1 MKKRLLSLLL
11 VLVVVFSFS
20 LSAFA
25 TDTGIDIIDDPLSY
39 YFENQM
45 LGVQKGTGVTLVCPK
60 CDYKVVYTGGTLV
73 TCPYDGEALV
83 LADLAGVH
91 AEKVPSGI
99 GRKDLPGYIDDSGT
113 AHVSK
118 EGKLKFTALP
128 CWDTTDDDGNPLL
141 TSPYKTYHLEEH
153 DSDGVDEWT
162 TFYDWGQLQHGVYQY
177 KISDSFGEDS
187 GWSSVPISVHWVI
200 EQTIIPGTYY
210 VAADQPIVADYHS
223 KVGADSQYLYTTY
236 REQTLPNKIKTGFG
250 SSTEGSVYA
259 LNRFYYAATKNADCI
274 SAKFF
279 LFTVTCDPTEN
290 PVEEKKEVTIEDNKF
305 TGNIY
310 VDNSTNIT
318 YIYPKYTTVNVNNE
332 TVIEVADHPLIYNP
346 ESKTYYVYDQTT
358 NNYYYINYEADPT
371 PTPSP
376 APTVTP
382 TPTPAPTEV
391 PTPSPAPTE
400 EPSPSP
406 APGNEHCD
414 HTGII
419 AVLEEIRDKMVVG
432 FTDITANIHT
442 DMVDF
447 KAAVVAGFTD
457 ITTNITAVVADFKAA
472 VVAGFADISANF
484 QLAIDN
490 LNINIQNFF
499 NKKME
504 DLPEPTP
511 TPSPTPEP
519 SNPTP
524 SPSPSPAPLEPI
536 LPETQNLIIPKMN
549 SNTFTDE
556 HGTWIASGSS
566 KYSDVF
572 DFFHAFDRSTSDFW
586 ETNTSP
592 SYLQIEIP
600 DPQNYY
606 VDGYIMRI
614 SKFTNRY
621 AKEWTLQGS
630 DDGKT
635 WDDLD
640 TQKDQNLSDLEEH
653 KYPLTLRKAYKYYR
667 LNMSNYA
674 SSMCSLSHF
683 NLLGYDAKDVVTPT
697 PAPTDPPSPSPAPDP
712 GTDPTPVPT
721 PGGGT
726 VPAPGGDSNISG
738 GDDEGLFGW
747 IWDLLKDIVKSIL
760 KAIFKI
766 IANILGFLIWIV
778 ERVGLL
784 LPFLPGPAVAALGAG
799 VVLVFVIRII
809 RFIRG

>member
-11 VLVVVFSFS
+11 VLAVVFSFS

-118 EGKLKFTALP
+118 EGKLKFVAHP
-128 CWDTTDDDGNPLL
+128 CWLDVGEQESNKFTLTD
-141 TSPYKTYHLEEH
+141 PYKPYRVQEENE
-153 DSDGVDEWT
+153 DYGLYV
-162 TFYDWGQLQHGVYQY
+162 YDWLGYNNG
-177 KISDSFGEDS
+177 ISHFSHYTQPLSDDLYYGNFDFY
-187 GWSSVPISVHWVI
+187 W
-200 EQTIIPGTYY
+200 IIDVGFVPGTYY
-210 VAADQPIVADYHS
+210 VAADQPTVKNYYSKYDAEPQILKTEAGEYNLPNDSYWGLGNLGLSDYNAVWHERRWFYAENAKS
-223 KVGADSQYLYTTY
+223 TSIDIYLY
-236 REQTLPNKIKTGFG
+236 PF
-250 SSTEGSVYA
+250 V
-259 LNRFYYAATKNADCI
+259 
-274 SAKFF
+274 
-279 LFTVTCDPTEN
+279 VTCDPTEN

-358 NNYYYINYEADPT
+358 NNYYYINYEADPA

-406 APGNEHCD
+406 EPGNDHCD

-432 FTDITANIHT
+432 FTDITANIHA

-511 TPSPTPEP
+511 EP

-524 SPSPSPAPLEPI
+524 SPSPSPAPLDPI

-572 DFFHAFDRSTSDFW
+572 DFFRAFDRSNSEIW
-586 ETNTSP
+586 ETNVSP

-606 VDGYIMRI
+606 IDGYIMRI

-630 DDGKT
+630 DDGET

-640 TQKDQNLSDLEEH
+640 TQKDQNLSDMQEH
-653 KYPLTLRKAYKYYR
+653 KYTLTLRKAYKYYR

-712 GTDPTPVPT
+712 GKPDSGDKTNNFWTIIFPN
-721 PGGGT
+721 GGGSEDGKKGIFWAL
-726 VPAPGGDSNISG
+726 VSLILALIAFFANLAVGVGY
-738 GDDEGLFGW
+738 LF
-747 IWDLLKDIVKSIL
+747 
-760 KAIFKI
+760 
-766 IANILGFLIWIV
+766 
-778 ERVGLL
+778 
-784 LPFLPGPAVAALGAG
+784 PFLPDG
-799 VVLVFVIRII
+799 VVMTINTCLIVIFLFTII
-809 RFIRG
+809 KFIMRSK